1 MPSSILQRMHRKIHA
16 PWVGP
21 HTATYAIYLIDLIGL
36 VNILAPCCTVL
47 TNSNWFY
54 YSINECPICRVHV
67 PSRRSLREDP
77 NFDKLIAALV
87 PDIDKYEEQ
96 KMEAMSVE
104 NAPSSSVEN
113 APCERDTSP
122 RKKKARA
129 IAVAFERMRKCEG
142 KDRRDGRKLRNAGE
156 IQVSNENE
164 VLNDNNAGKE
174 LCYGVPRKDGEGQTQ
189 IPQESATIHVDREI
203 SSSAN
208 FHQTNTLL
216 NDQDKGS
223 G

>member
-96 KMEAMSVE
+96 EELAFLENRSSHDKENVMSH
-104 NAPSSSVEN
+104 
-113 APCERDTSP
+113 D
-122 RKKKARA
+122 
-129 IAVAFERMRKCEG
+129 
-142 KDRRDGRKLRNAGE
+142 
-156 IQVSNENE
+156 
-164 VLNDNNAGKE
+164 
-174 LCYGVPRKDGEGQTQ
+174 VP
-189 IPQESATIHVDREI
+189 H
-203 SSSAN
+203 N
-208 FHQTNTLL
+208 YY
-216 NDQDKGS
+216 
-223 G
+223 